1 MFNFIHE
8 SYKHINPRTQILLLD
23 RKVQNLSCILFLF
36 SGNAL
41 TNLRGKSTKIQVENV
56 TQNQQQK

>member
-8 SYKHINPRTQILLLD
+8 LYKHINPRTQILLLD
-23 RKVQNLSCILFLF
+23 RKIQNLLFTSFLF

-41 TNLRGKSTKIQVENV
+41 TNLRGKSMKIQVENV
-56 TQNQQQK
+56 TQKQQQK